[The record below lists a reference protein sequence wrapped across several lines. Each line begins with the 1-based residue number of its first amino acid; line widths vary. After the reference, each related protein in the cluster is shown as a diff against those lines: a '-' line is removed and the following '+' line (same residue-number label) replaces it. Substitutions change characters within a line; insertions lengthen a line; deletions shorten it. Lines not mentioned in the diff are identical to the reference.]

1 MVLTRMRRIG
11 CPLACALRTLKSAG
25 LLLATLAGLLPV
37 QPAAVNGERLL
48 VFTKTLGLPAR
59 LDFDGRRGDP

>member
-48 VFTKTLGLPAR
+48 VFT
-59 LDFDGRRGDP
+59 